1 MIAID
6 VRPARRWF
14 SNRRQWQYLI
24 TATNG
29 EPISE
34 KDTYANI
41 SDIEDIWRKIVASD
55 EPVQMVVH
63 HPLPPNCVQQY
74 WLYGLRGTTRTLC
87 DGPIRAD
94 GSWERRR
101 NFYADARYVPV
112 TCSWNRWGGGCSG
125 GYTLPVFDTG
135 VESYI
140 VTPATVLNDEPGHLG
155 NAGVVR

>member
-6 VRPARRWF
+6 VRPARQWF

-34 KDTYANI
+34 KDTYA
-41 SDIEDIWRKIVASD
+41 
-55 EPVQMVVH
+55 
-63 HPLPPNCVQQY
+63 
-74 WLYGLRGTTRTLC
+74 
-87 DGPIRAD
+87 
-94 GSWERRR
+94 
-101 NFYADARYVPV
+101 
-112 TCSWNRWGGGCSG
+112 
-125 GYTLPVFDTG
+125 LPVFDTG